1 MTADDDIAARLQ
13 LINTEGIGPVGFKR
27 LLARFGSA
35 EEALRETAAKKKVP
49 SRQWAEEELER
60 VRSFGAV
67 VLSSADPRYPR
78 KLLELDDAPPL
89 LYVKGNTALLN
100 HRPAVAVVGT
110 RNATIIGRKLTSK
123 ISFELTENDVLIVS
137 GMARGIDAAA
147 HKGAMYAKER
157 RGPTIAVLGTGI
169 DRIYPPENEE
179 LYHQIGEQ
187 GLLVSEYPMGTN
199 AQSGNFP
206 RRNRIVAALS
216 EAVLVAEATGKSG
229 SLITARMAA
238 DRNRLIFAIPGSP
251 GEARSEG
258 PNSLLRRGALWAENA
273 ADILNVLISK
283 IRPEPLRPA
292 DSGECDLFTKTLD
305 NLQKT
310 ADIPPVKN
318 CDKNSILAYL
328 SAEGTDTD
336 EIIRSSGLDAP
347 SVAMLLIEL
356 EMEDKII
363 RLPGNKIALTGKN
376 MKVRR

>member
-67 VLSSADPRYPR
+67 VLSSADPRYPQ
-78 KLLELDDAPPL
+78 KLSELDDAPPL
-89 LYVKGNTALLN
+89 LYVKRPRAL
-100 HRPAVAVVGT
+100 HPPGGGGGGVGT

-187 GLLVSEYPMGTN
+187 GLLVSEYPMGTI

-273 ADILNVLISK
+273 ADILNVLNSK
-283 IRPEPLRPA
+283 IRPEPLRPT
-292 DSGECDLFTKTLD
+292 DGGECDLFTKTLD

>member
-67 VLSSADPRYPR
+67 VLSSADPRYPQ
-78 KLLELDDAPPL
+78 KLSELDDAPPL
-89 LYVKGNTALLN
+89 LYVKGNIALLN
-100 HRPAVAVVGT
+100 HRPAVAVVGI

-273 ADILNVLISK
+273 ADILNVLNSK
-283 IRPEPLRPA
+283 IRPEPLRPT
-292 DSGECDLFTKTLD
+292 DGGECDLFTKTLD

>member
-67 VLSSADPRYPR
+67 VLSAADPRYPQ
-78 KLLELDDAPPL
+78 KLSELDDAPPL

-187 GLLVSEYPMGTN
+187 GLLVSEYPMGTI

-238 DRNRLIFAIPGSP
+238 DRNRLIF
-251 GEARSEG
+251 
-258 PNSLLRRGALWAENA
+258 
-273 ADILNVLISK
+273 
-283 IRPEPLRPA
+283 
-292 DSGECDLFTKTLD
+292 
-305 NLQKT
+305 
-310 ADIPPVKN
+310 VKMSN
-318 CDKNSILAYL
+318 
-328 SAEGTDTD
+328 
-336 EIIRSSGLDAP
+336 R
-347 SVAMLLIEL
+347 
-356 EMEDKII
+356 
-363 RLPGNKIALTGKN
+363 
-376 MKVRR
+376 

>member
-67 VLSSADPRYPR
+67 VLSAADPRYPQ
-78 KLLELDDAPPL
+78 KLSELDDAPPL

-169 DRIYPPENEE
+169 DRINPPENEE

-187 GLLVSEYPMGTN
+187 GLLVSEYPMGTI

-273 ADILNVLISK
+273 ADILNVLNSK

-292 DSGECDLFTKTLD
+292 DGGKCDLFTKTLD

>member
-67 VLSSADPRYPR
+67 VLSSADPRYPQ
-78 KLLELDDAPPL
+78 KLSELDDAPPL
-89 LYVKGNTALLN
+89 LYALLN

-273 ADILNVLISK
+273 ADILNVLNSK
-283 IRPEPLRPA
+283 IRPEPLRPT
-292 DSGECDLFTKTLD
+292 DGGECDLFTKTLD

>member
-67 VLSSADPRYPR
+67 VLSADPRYPQ
-78 KLLELDDAPPL
+78 KLSELDDAPPL

-187 GLLVSEYPMGTN
+187 GLLVSEYPMGTI

-273 ADILNVLISK
+273 ADILNVLNSK

-292 DSGECDLFTKTLD
+292 DGGKCDLFTKTLD

>member
-67 VLSSADPRYPR
+67 VLSSADPRYPQ
-78 KLLELDDAPPL
+78 KLSELDDAPPL
-89 LYVKGNTALLN
+89 LYVKGNIALLN

-187 GLLVSEYPMGTN
+187 GLLVSEYPMGTI

-251 GEARSEG
+251 GEAL
-258 PNSLLRRGALWAENA
+258 SL
-273 ADILNVLISK
+273 IHI
-283 IRPEPLRPA
+283 
-292 DSGECDLFTKTLD
+292 
-305 NLQKT
+305 
-310 ADIPPVKN
+310 
-318 CDKNSILAYL
+318 
-328 SAEGTDTD
+328 
-336 EIIRSSGLDAP
+336 
-347 SVAMLLIEL
+347 
-356 EMEDKII
+356 
-363 RLPGNKIALTGKN
+363 
-376 MKVRR
+376 

>member
-1 MTADDDIAARLQ
+1 MTENDDIPARLQ

-35 EEALRETAAKKKVP
+35 EAALRETAVKKKVP

-78 KLLELDDAPPL
+78 KLSELDDAPPL

-273 ADILNVLISK
+273 ADILNVLNSK

-292 DSGECDLFTKTLD
+292 DGGECDLFTKPLD

-347 SVAMLLIEL
+347 SVAMLMIEL

>member
-60 VRSFGAV
+60 VRSFGAI
-67 VLSSADPRYPR
+67 VLSSADPRYPQ
-78 KLLELDDAPPL
+78 KLSELDDAPPL
-89 LYVKGNTALLN
+89 LYVKGNIALLN

-187 GLLVSEYPMGTN
+187 GLLVSEYPMGTI

-206 RRNRIVAALS
+206 RRNRIVAA
-216 EAVLVAEATGKSG
+216 LVAEATGKSG

-273 ADILNVLISK
+273 ADILNVLNSK
-283 IRPEPLRPA
+283 IRPEPLRPT
-292 DSGECDLFTKTLD
+292 DGGECDLFTKTLD

>member
-1 MTADDDIAARLQ
+1 MAEDFDILQRLQ
-13 LINTEGIGPVGFKR
+13 LINTEGIGPVGFGR
-27 LLARFGSA
+27 LLARTASM
-35 EEALRETAAKKKVP
+35 EEALSEAAAKKTVP
-49 SRQWAEEELER
+49 SLKWAEEELER
-60 VRSFGAV
+60 ARQFGAV
-67 VLSSADPRYPR
+67 ILSSDDPRYPQ
-78 KLLELDDAPPL
+78 KLLELSDTPPL
-89 LYVKGNTALLN
+89 LYAKGNLALLN
-100 HRPAVAVVGT
+100 HRPAVAAVGT

-123 ISFELTENDVLIVS
+123 IAFELTENNVLVVS

-169 DRIYPPENEE
+169 DNIYPQENEE
-179 LYHQIGEQ
+179 LYRQIGEQ
-187 GLLVSEYPMGTN
+187 GLLISEYPMGTI

-206 RRNRIVAALS
+206 RRNRIVAAL
-216 EAVLVAEATGKSG
+216 AEAILVVEATHRSG
-229 SLITARMAA
+229 SLITAQMAA
-238 DRNRLIFAIPGSP
+238 NNGRKIFAVPGSP

-258 PNSLLRRGALWAENA
+258 PNFLLRHGALWAENA
-273 ADILNVLISK
+273 NDILTALAFENK
-283 IRPEPLRPA
+283 PEPLKPTTNVTA
-292 DSGECDLFTKTLD
+292 DLFTKPLD

-328 SAEGTDTD
+328 SAEGVDTD

>member
-1 MTADDDIAARLQ
+1 M
-13 LINTEGIGPVGFKR
+13 
-27 LLARFGSA
+27 
-35 EEALRETAAKKKVP
+35 RETAAKKKVP

-67 VLSSADPRYPR
+67 VLSSADPRYPQ
-78 KLLELDDAPPL
+78 KLSELDDAPPL
-89 LYVKGNTALLN
+89 LYVKGNIALLN

-273 ADILNVLISK
+273 ADILNVLNSK
-283 IRPEPLRPA
+283 IRPEPLRPP
-292 DSGECDLFTKTLD
+292 DGGECDLFTKTLD

>member
-1 MTADDDIAARLQ
+1 M
-13 LINTEGIGPVGFKR
+13 
-27 LLARFGSA
+27 
-35 EEALRETAAKKKVP
+35 P

-67 VLSSADPRYPR
+67 VLSSADPRYPQ
-78 KLLELDDAPPL
+78 KLSELDDAPPL
-89 LYVKGNTALLN
+89 LYVKGNIALLN

-110 RNATIIGRKLTSK
+110 RIGRKLTSK

-273 ADILNVLISK
+273 ADILNVLNSK
-283 IRPEPLRPA
+283 IRPEPLRPT
-292 DSGECDLFTKTLD
+292 DGGECDLFTKTLD